1 MTAGGGRRDGDG
13 FIELSIRPG
22 FHDLADRPDGFV
34 DGAEINVLD
43 TRLRWFGDSD
53 TLRLEQLRFF
63 NVVSLS
69 PVQRWTMPLSWQ
81 FDIELDRT
89 FLDEMQSTLALVT
102 RGGVGFSLRR
112 QALDGYAMLM
122 LEAAYSDR
130 FERDYT
136 LLAGLQLGAGYDFV
150 GGRLRL
156 FVEPDT
162 AVAGFDR
169 DRDALGAEL
178 QIDLGVDTALRL
190 SSRRK
195 RYDTFDDTDWSGRVQ
210 WYF

>member
-1 MTAGGGRRDGDG
+1 VGGGRRDGDG
-13 FIELSIRPG
+13 FVELSIRPG

-69 PVQRWTMPLSWQ
+69 PVQRWTTPLSWQ

-89 FLDEMQSTLALVT
+89 FLDQTQSTLALVT
-102 RGGVGFSLRR
+102 RGGVGFSVRR
-112 QALDGYAMLM
+112 RSLDGYAMLM
-122 LEAAYSDR
+122 LEAAYSNR
-130 FERDYT
+130 FEQDYT
-136 LLAGLQLGAGYDFV
+136 LLAGLQLGAGYDFG

-156 FVEPDT
+156 FVEPDA

-169 DRDALGAEL
+169 DRDTLGAEL
-178 QIDLGVDTALRL
+178 QIDLGADTALRL
-190 SSRRK
+190 SYRRN
-195 RYDTFDDTDWSGRVQ
+195 RYDAFDDTDWSGRVQ